1 MKSPTPLPKNPRPI
15 RSSGSRH
22 PRRRKVKTS
31 LKSNAWLWH
40 HLYVFF
46 SSLGHVL
53 RTPLPSIMTAAVI
66 GIALALPT
74 GLYLLLENA
83 RHVSSDWGGAAQIS
97 LFLKQDIDET
107 QVHQL
112 ADQLYQHPDISN
124 VRVITPE
131 QALKEY
137 RDFSGFGEALEALS
151 ENPLP
156 AVLVIQPATTDTI
169 MTENLLTSL
178 TQLPQVDIA
187 QFDMLWLKRLFAIM
201 EIVRRGVLILAGLLS
216 LAVLLIIGNTIRL
229 TIYNRREEIEIYK
242 LIGATDAFIRR
253 PFLYTGFWYGL
264 SGSSM
269 AWLLVN
275 FSFWF
280 LQEPV
285 KQLTTLYDS
294 QFELVTLRLLSS
306 LILLSTGVLLGLVGA
321 WLAVG
326 RHLKNIQP
334 R

>member
-1 MKSPTPLPKNPRPI
+1 
-15 RSSGSRH
+15 
-22 PRRRKVKTS
+22 
-31 LKSNAWLWH
+31 
-40 HLYVFF
+40 
-46 SSLGHVL
+46 
-53 RTPLPSIMTAAVI
+53 
-66 GIALALPT
+66 
-74 GLYLLLENA
+74 
-83 RHVSSDWGGAAQIS
+83 
-97 LFLKQDIDET
+97 
-107 QVHQL
+107 
-112 ADQLYQHPDISN
+112 
-124 VRVITPE
+124 
-131 QALKEY
+131 
-137 RDFSGFGEALEALS
+137 
-151 ENPLP
+151 
-156 AVLVIQPATTDTI
+156 
-169 MTENLLTSL
+169 
-178 TQLPQVDIA
+178 
-187 QFDMLWLKRLFAIM
+187 MLWLKRLFAIM